1 MNKEKQSTLDIEATK
16 SKKSCGEECK
26 CTNIKV
32 HDIESQDI
40 KSLDITYDTRNTQFL
55 SVDGALVDVGEGGE
69 AKILFYSSPVLKEPG
84 VSIVRCPVEV
94 RLKKSV
100 LLLFVED
107 LLCQTNAFLK
117 EENEKMNE
125 CAPKKWPPEVMF
137 R

>member
-1 MNKEKQSTLDIEATK
+1 MNKEKQSTLDIVANK
-16 SKKSCGEECK
+16 SKKSCGEGCK
-26 CTNIKV
+26 CTNITV

-55 SVDGALVDVGEGGE
+55 SIDGALVDVSEGGE
-69 AKILFYSSPVLKEPG
+69 AQILFYSSPLLKEPG
-84 VSIVRCPVEV
+84 VSIVRCPVEI

-117 EENEKMNE
+117 EETEKINE
-125 CAPKKWPPEVMF
+125 APKKWPPEVMF